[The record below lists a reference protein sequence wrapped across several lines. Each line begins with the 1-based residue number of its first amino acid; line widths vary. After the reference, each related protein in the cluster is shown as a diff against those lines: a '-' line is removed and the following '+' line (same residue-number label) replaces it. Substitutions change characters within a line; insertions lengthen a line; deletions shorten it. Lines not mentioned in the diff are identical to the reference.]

1 MKNTATNNTV
11 KNTEMKPLSLT
22 VKQKKDYYKN
32 IIFDNMTFEGYDLE
46 KEPQTDKEKVKQLY
60 KIFCSEYRGKHNDHI
75 NEILVFSEWLQ
86 GLPSTLTVP
95 FYNYDILESAKKYGF
110 FYMSVDNVRV
120 QSDGEIL
127 ERQEERFLNNYWIEI
142 SHRFFNLKNNL

>member
-11 KNTEMKPLSLT
+11 KNTDMKSLS
-22 VKQKKDYYKN
+22 KKEIKNYYKN

-46 KEPQTDKEKVKQLY
+46 TEPQTDKEKVKQLY

-110 FYMSVDNVRV
+110 FYMISNRETV
-120 QSDGEIL
+120 QSDGKIL
-127 ERQEERFLNNYWIEI
+127 ERQEERFLNNYWHEI
-142 SHRFFNLKNNL
+142 AYTFFNLKNNL

>member
-11 KNTEMKPLSLT
+11 KNTDMKSLS
-22 VKQKKDYYKN
+22 KKEIKNYYKN

-46 KEPQTDKEKVKQLY
+46 TEPQTDKEKAEQLY

-86 GLPSTLTVP
+86 GLPSTLTVT
-95 FYNYDILESAKKYGF
+95 FYNYEILESAKNYGF
-110 FYMSVDNVRV
+110 FYMTRN
-120 QSDGEIL
+120 GETVESKGSIL
-127 ERQEERFLNNYWIEI
+127 ERQEERFLNNYWKEI
-142 SHRFFNLKNNL
+142 SYTFFNLKNNL

>member
-32 IIFDNMTFEGYDLE
+32 IIFYNMTFEGYDLE
-46 KEPQTDKEKVKQLY
+46 TEPQTNKEKVKQLY
-60 KIFCSEYRGKHNDHI
+60 NIFCSEYRGKHNDHI
-75 NEILVFSEWLQ
+75 NEIFVFSEWLQ

-95 FYNYDILESAKKYGF
+95 FYNYEILESAKNYGF
-110 FYMSVDNVRV
+110 FYMVVDDVKV
-120 QSDGEIL
+120 KSYGTIL
-127 ERQEERFLNNYWIEI
+127 ESQEERFLKNYWIEI
-142 SHRFFNLKNNL
+142 SRRFFNLKNNL